1 MIALVK
7 QNANS
12 VHVYNEKGNLIFS
25 KVGILIGYTNNTIS
39 ISTNGRSIITYDAT
53 GKFLFGK

>member
-7 QNANS
+7 QNVNN

-25 KVGILIGYTNNTIS
+25 KVGSLIGYTNNTIS
-39 ISTNGRSIITYDAT
+39 ISTNGRSIITYDAA